1 MNAPLALQVNIKA
14 RVGRLVLEVELET
27 GPGPLIIIGPNGSGK
42 TSLLSLILGVLPV
55 ESGYLQIG
63 QNVILDTERG
73 IDKPLEHRQLG
84 YVPQDYALF
93 PHLTVRENIAFAI
106 ASSKPQSMLPSSA
119 QRVTEL
125 LSELSLSARGGQRIQ
140 TLSGGEKQRVALA
153 RALSVSPHAL
163 LLDEPLSALDVHSRR
178 EVRGFLA
185 EYLQRLELPTLVV
198 THDAAD
204 AQQLGDRIAVLEDG
218 RITQCGAWGELV
230 SRPATRFVEEFISS
244 AMPPS

>member
-230 SRPATRFVEEFISS
+230 ARPATRFVEEFISS